1 MLKKEKQMVRILMS
15 HKDKKL
21 FYDIL
26 AKDTKYF
33 PTLEKKTK
41 AFNVSKVIFKDKDY
55 SVLHAAFSK
64 MTKGKILL
72 FQND

>member
-1 MLKKEKQMVRILMS
+1 MLKKEKQMVRIIMS

-41 AFNVSKVIFKDKDY
+41 AFNVSKVIFKMD
-55 SVLHAAFSK
+55 
-64 MTKGKILL
+64 
-72 FQND
+72 